1 MRKEFGGYDPEAV
14 DAFLSRCHATPGV
27 YRSRF
32 PQLRDV
38 IPRGKPVTTEEI
50 RDVRFP
56 SKLRGYP
63 IRVVDDLLDELAA
76 AVELTKW
83 QAPGKPGGVATAA
96 RTISLVEAERESLAR
111 TAGRR

>member
-1 MRKEFGGYDPEAV
+1 MRKEFGGYDPASV

-32 PQLRDV
+32 PQMRDV
-38 IPRGKPVTTEEI
+38 IPRGKPVTSEEI

-56 SKLRGYP
+56 TKLRGYP
-63 IRVVDDLLDELAA
+63 IRLVDDLLDELQA

-83 QAPGKPGGVATAA
+83 RAPTRPGTAASGA
-96 RTISLVEAERESLAR
+96 RTISLVEAERASHAR
-111 TAGRR
+111 TAGHR

>member
-1 MRKEFGGYDPEAV
+1 VRKEFGGYDPEAV
-14 DAFLSRCHATPGV
+14 DAFLSRCHATPGL

-38 IPRGKPVTTEEI
+38 IPRGEPVTSAEI

-56 SKLRGYP
+56 WKLRGYP

-83 QAPGKPGGVATAA
+83 QAPGPRGGAA
-96 RTISLVEAERESLAR
+96 AAVRTISLVEAERESLAR
-111 TAGRR
+111 TARRR